1 MTFPSPSSLHFP
13 TTQPKTLVSVCLYAP
28 HQNWLR
34 REHKNN
40 KTVDEKG
47 RKTTNQTDIMFMC
60 NIKSVCVC
68 ACVSQCL
75 CFDVGVECPKSKSIF
90 FLCCFYCWGF
100 FLTYKGDG
108 FMGKGNA
115 QYNYI
120 IVSCLRAGAI
130 FDTRQLRALRLGALM
145 KFHHFDEFT
154 TWRCVETGACS
165 L

>member
-1 MTFPSPSSLHFP
+1 
-13 TTQPKTLVSVCLYAP
+13 
-28 HQNWLR
+28 
-34 REHKNN
+34 
-40 KTVDEKG
+40 
-47 RKTTNQTDIMFMC
+47 MFMC
-60 NIKSVCVC
+60 NIKSKCVCVC
-68 ACVSQCL
+68 VRGSLNVCASMWVWSALNQNR
-75 CFDVGVECPKSKSIF
+75 SF
-90 FLCCFYCWGF
+90 FVLLLLLF
-100 FLTYKGDG
+100 FFFTYKGDG